1 MVPNASF
8 SIEFDKEIGY
18 VQSLAPN
25 VFFSIEFDKKIRNNQ
40 YTAPVGLGG
49 WSKAWARAQEAA
61 RPARSLKISK

>member
-1 MVPNASF
+1 MAPKASF
-8 SIEFDKEIGY
+8 SKELDKEIGY

-25 VFFSIEFDKKIRNNQ
+25 VFFSIEFDKQITDNQ
-40 YTAPVGLGG
+40 YMDPVGLGG